1 MSRIIRLA
9 DVYCRNKT
17 KEVKADSA
25 YFTKLDEILDTLF
38 EVANGKGMT
47 WADLA
52 RESGLSYQTVVNIG
66 ERWTKRPQFR
76 TVILIANALDMQIQI
91 KSTANKKNVTLKVAS

>member
-1 MSRIIRLA
+1 
-9 DVYCRNKT
+9 
-17 KEVKADSA
+17 
-25 YFTKLDEILDTLF
+25 
-38 EVANGKGMT
+38 
-47 WADLA
+47 
-52 RESGLSYQTVVNIG
+52 VVNIG

>member
-47 WADLA
+47 
-52 RESGLSYQTVVNIG
+52 
-66 ERWTKRPQFR
+66 
-76 TVILIANALDMQIQI
+76 
-91 KSTANKKNVTLKVAS
+91 